1 MSFRLGNHTID
12 EILQAVA
19 TNFADTEIYY
29 TVDQLSSAS
38 IAITSDPRE
47 ITDKNGNVVRRIYK
61 TKNGEFTSTNAM
73 LHPVIMNAASGSNIE
88 EATQA
93 NPIDMPKIA
102 IVLAGESLDVSDA
115 VTAGSDPAVDGDF
128 KVIGLDGDGANS
140 APLTKTTENPDAP
153 AAGTFGVVTTG
164 TGATQKTTLYVPAAA
179 KGEPIKYVVA
189 YTRSKDSGIKL
200 TNDVEHFPNA
210 VRLTLLVSYVDL
222 CEEKLRPAYVVIP
235 SFMADPSVTINL
247 SSDNQ
252 EMDFNGALQVD
263 YCSGNKALY
272 YIYYPDEDLVESGE
286 IESGE

>member
-73 LHPVIMNAASGSNIE
+73 LHPVIMNAASGSSIE

-102 IVLAGESLDVSDA
+102 IVLAGGTLDVSDA
-115 VTAGSDPAVDGDF
+115 AFPATGTIADANF

-140 APLTKTTENPDAP
+140 APLTQGTSTTPT
-153 AAGTFGVVTTG
+153 AGTFGVVTG
-164 TGATQKTTLYVPAAA
+164 QDNKTTLYVPAAA
-179 KGEPIKYVVA
+179 TGEPVKYVVA
-189 YTRSKDSGIKL
+189 YTRSKDSGLKL
-200 TNDVEHFPNA
+200 TNDVEHFPSA

-235 SFMADPSVTINL
+235 SFMADPSITINL

-286 IESGE
+286 IEPGE